1 VKEIIMKETKYGFG
15 KELNMTYEEALEK
28 LPGALEAEGFGIL
41 TEIDAKAVLKKKLDV
56 DFRKYKIFGAC
67 NSSFAYQALQAETEI
82 GLLLPCNIIVYES
95 DTGKAVVMAMDPI
108 AIMGL
113 IEKEGVRELANEVK
127 DKLITI
133 INSLE

>member
-1 VKEIIMKETKYGFG
+1 MKEIIMKETKYGFG
-15 KELNMTYEEALEK
+15 KKLSITYEEALDK

-56 DFRKYKIFGAC
+56 DFRKYKILGAC
-67 NSSFAYQALQAETEI
+67 NPPFAYQALQAETEI

-95 DTGKAVVMAMDPI
+95 DDGKAVVMAMDPI

-113 IEKEGVRELANEVK
+113 IEKEGVRELGNEVK